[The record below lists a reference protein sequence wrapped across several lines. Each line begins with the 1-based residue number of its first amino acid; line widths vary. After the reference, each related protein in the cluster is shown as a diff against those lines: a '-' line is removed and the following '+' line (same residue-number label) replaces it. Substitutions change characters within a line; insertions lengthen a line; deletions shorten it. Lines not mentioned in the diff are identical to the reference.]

1 MTDSDLRSKVQQEL
15 DWEPSIHASGIGVS
29 VAKGVVTLSGH
40 VESYP
45 EKHEA
50 ERVAGRIRGVK
61 AVVAHLEVRLPGGS
75 QRSDQEIAAAAAN
88 AIAWNTLLPKDDIKV
103 SVENGRV
110 TLHGKVDW
118 QYQRV
123 SADEGV
129 RYLTGVRDVNNHIVV
144 SPRVHRDVVKA
155 EIEEALLRNAE
166 LDADAI
172 RVDTRGDHVILWGNV
187 QSWAER
193 EEAERAAWA
202 SPGVCHVDNH
212 ITVNAPALA
221 AL

>member
-1 MTDSDLRSKVQQEL
+1 MNDAALRATVQQEL
-15 DWEPSIHASGIGVS
+15 DWEPSIHAGGIGVS

-45 EKHEA
+45 ERHEA
-50 ERVAGRIRGVK
+50 ERIAARVRGVK
-61 AVVAHLEVRLPGGS
+61 AVVGELEVRLPGGS
-75 QRSDQEIAAAAAN
+75 ERTDQEIATAAAN
-88 AIAWNTLLPKDDIKV
+88 AIEWNTLLPKDDIKV
-103 SVENGRV
+103 WVENGRV
-110 TLHGKVDW
+110 TLQGKVDW
-118 QYQRV
+118 QYQRT
-123 SADEGV
+123 SADQCV

-144 SPRVHRDVVKA
+144 SPTVRREVVKA
-155 EIEEALLRNAE
+155 EIEDALLRNAE

-172 RVDTRGDHVILWGNV
+172 RVETRGDHVILWGNV

>member
-1 MTDSDLRSKVQQEL
+1 MNDGDLRARVQEEL
-15 DWEPSIHASGIGVS
+15 DWEPSIHAPGIGVS
-29 VAKGVVTLSGH
+29 VAKGVVTLSGY
-40 VESYP
+40 VDSYP

-50 ERVAGRIRGVK
+50 ERIAGRVRGVK

-75 QRSDQEIAAAAAN
+75 ERTDEEIAAAAAN
-88 AIAWNTLLPKDDIKV
+88 AIAWNTLLPKDSIRV
-103 SVENGRV
+103 AVENGRV
-110 TLHGKVDW
+110 TLHGNVDW
-118 QYQRV
+118 QYQRA
-123 SADEGV
+123 SADQGV

-144 SPRVHRDVVKA
+144 SPQVHRDVVKA
-155 EIEEALLRNAE
+155 DIEEALLRNAE

-187 QSWAER
+187 RSWAER